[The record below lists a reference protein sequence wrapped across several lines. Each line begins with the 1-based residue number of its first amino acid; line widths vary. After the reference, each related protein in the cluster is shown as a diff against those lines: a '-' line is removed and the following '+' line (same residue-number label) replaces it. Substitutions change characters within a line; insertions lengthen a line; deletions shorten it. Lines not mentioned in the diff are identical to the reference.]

1 MGTESGR
8 QEATAES
15 GVHLAHFQ
23 EMQKLALMD
32 TINTASLDALHDEI
46 WVSGR
51 SILLVKAYGVI
62 VDQD

>member
-1 MGTESGR
+1 
-8 QEATAES
+8 
-15 GVHLAHFQ
+15 
-23 EMQKLALMD
+23 MQKLALMD

-51 SILLVKAYGVI
+51 SILLVQAYGVI